1 MANDEQPDQGP
12 EGEDEASSTYLTF
25 DLGEQILGIEVRHVR
40 EILDMQRITRLPNAP
55 HEVLGVVDVRGAS
68 VPIVDLKDRLGI
80 PALEL
85 GEEARIVV
93 IEIDAGPR
101 PHAGPH
107 AGAASGTDR
116 KPIGLLADRVRN
128 VDQIGREAIE
138 PSPHVGVG
146 HWDARILKGLSRRGQ
161 DLVALLDLER
171 VFDRGSDGLPL
182 GADPF

>member
-1 MANDEQPDQGP
+1 MATDDQPDQGT
-12 EGEDEASSTYLTF
+12 ETEEAEASSTYLTF

-80 PALEL
+80 PPLEL

-93 IEIDAGPR
+93 IEIDAGSG
-101 PHAGPH
+101 AG
-107 AGAASGTDR
+107 R

-146 HWDARILKGLSRRGQ
+146 HWDARILKGLSRRGR
-161 DLVALLDLER
+161 DLVALLDLDR

-182 GADPF
+182 GSAPF

>member
-1 MANDEQPDQGP
+1 MATDDQPDQGTET

-80 PALEL
+80 PPLEL

-93 IEIDAGPR
+93 IEIDADPDQG
-101 PHAGPH
+101 
-107 AGAASGTDR
+107 AGAGR

-146 HWDARILKGLSRRGQ
+146 HWDARILKGLSRRGR
-161 DLVALLDLER
+161 DLVALLDLDR

-182 GADPF
+182 GGAPF